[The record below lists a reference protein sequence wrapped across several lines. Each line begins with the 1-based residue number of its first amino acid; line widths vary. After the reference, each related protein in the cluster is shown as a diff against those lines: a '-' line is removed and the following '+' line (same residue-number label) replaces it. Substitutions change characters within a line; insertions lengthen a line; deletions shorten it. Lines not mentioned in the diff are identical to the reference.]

1 MNPPSSAPSVKVNRR
16 QKADVLK
23 LINSKYEVEFSDD
36 SKMHDFFIKF
46 CGPKGTL
53 YEDGLWTLHVIL
65 PPEYPYKSPSIGFMN
80 RIYHPNVDEI
90 SGSICLDVINQT
102 WTPMFDLLNIF
113 EVFIPQLL
121 RYPNPSDPLNGQ
133 AAQLLLR
140 DENKY
145 KNRVKEYVRLY
156 ANNSNPNPA
165 ISTPISITSSTH
177 ISNTVGNGR
186 EFASSSPHDVSME
199 SDTTSILGS
208 SLGNDSSHMNSH
220 SGSSLNGSQN
230 GGGKLDCDSSSMQT
244 DNDSD
249 VKLTRNDEGDVDMEM
264 DEDGMIWETLSD
276 VSEMSDL

>member
-23 LINSKYEVEFSDD
+23 LINSKYEIEFSDEA
-36 SKMHDFFIKF
+36 KMHDFFIKF

-121 RYPNPSDPLNGQ
+121 SYPNPSDPLNGQ

-145 KNRVKEYVRLY
+145 NSRVKEYVRLY
-156 ANNSNPNPA
+156 ANNTNPNPA
-165 ISTPISITSSTH
+165 VSTPISITSSAHTSS
-177 ISNTVGNGR
+177 SNNIGNGR
-186 EFASSSPHDVSME
+186 DLLYSSQHDVSME
-199 SDTTSILGS
+199 SDTTSMLGS
-208 SLGNDSSHMNSH
+208 SLGRD
-220 SGSSLNGSQN
+220 
-230 GGGKLDCDSSSMQT
+230 
-244 DNDSD
+244 
-249 VKLTRNDEGDVDMEM
+249 
-264 DEDGMIWETLSD
+264 I
-276 VSEMSDL
+276 

>member
-1 MNPPSSAPSVKVNRR
+1 MNPPSSAPSAKGNRR

-23 LINSKYEVEFSDD
+23 LINSKYEIEFSDE
-36 SKMHDFFIKF
+36 SRMSDFFIKF
-46 CGPKGTL
+46 NGPKGTL

-113 EVFIPQLL
+113 DVFIPQLL
-121 RYPNPSDPLNGQ
+121 SYPNPSDPLNGQ

-145 KNRVKEYVRLY
+145 NNRVKEYVRLY
-156 ANNSNPNPA
+156 ASNTNSNPTVSIPIKSTSSSLNSTA
-165 ISTPISITSSTH
+165 IS
-177 ISNTVGNGR
+177 NGR
-186 EFASSSPHDVSME
+186 DVTSSSPRDFSVE
-199 SDTTSILGS
+199 SDTTSMLGS
-208 SLGNDSSHMNSH
+208 SLGNDSSHMCSQ
-220 SGSSLNGSQN
+220 SGSSVNGSP
-230 GGGKLDCDSSSMQT
+230 GGGNVDCDSSSMQT
-244 DNDSD
+244 DKDSD
-249 VKLTRNDEGDVDMEM
+249 VKLTKGHTDDVDMEV

>member
-23 LINSKYEVEFSDD
+23 LINSKYEIEFSDEA
-36 SKMHDFFIKF
+36 KMHDFFIKF
-46 CGPKGTL
+46 YGPKGTL

-121 RYPNPSDPLNGQ
+121 SYPNPSDPLNGQ

-145 KNRVKEYVRLY
+145 NSRVKEYVRLY
-156 ANNSNPNPA
+156 ANNTNPNPA
-165 ISTPISITSSTH
+165 VSTPISITSSAHTSS
-177 ISNTVGNGR
+177 SNNIGNGR
-186 EFASSSPHDVSME
+186 DLLYSSQHDVSME
-199 SDTTSILGS
+199 SDTTSMLGS
-208 SLGNDSSHMNSH
+208 SLGRD
-220 SGSSLNGSQN
+220 
-230 GGGKLDCDSSSMQT
+230 
-244 DNDSD
+244 
-249 VKLTRNDEGDVDMEM
+249 
-264 DEDGMIWETLSD
+264 I
-276 VSEMSDL
+276 